1 MTQQTYEGTPQ
12 QLAAWL
18 GQLPGEKRYR
28 LSIEEKETDAEAAQP
43 EDIVAAKLRQWQ
55 AQDSKSLMPDIPTHT
70 LFAQWAEED
79 AQMTDDEREAEDR
92 LWEDVQ
98 KGINET
104 RATLGMRCL

>member
-1 MTQQTYEGTPQ
+1 MAQHIHEGTPQ

-18 GQLPGEKRYR
+18 RKLPKEKHYR
-28 LSIEEKETDAEAAQP
+28 LSIEEKELEAETTRS

-55 AQDSKSLMPDIPTHT
+55 EQDSKSLLPNIPTRT
-70 LFAQWAEED
+70 LFAQWAQED
-79 AQMTDDEREAEDR
+79 EQMTDAEREAEDR

-104 RATLGMRCL
+104 RATLGMRRL